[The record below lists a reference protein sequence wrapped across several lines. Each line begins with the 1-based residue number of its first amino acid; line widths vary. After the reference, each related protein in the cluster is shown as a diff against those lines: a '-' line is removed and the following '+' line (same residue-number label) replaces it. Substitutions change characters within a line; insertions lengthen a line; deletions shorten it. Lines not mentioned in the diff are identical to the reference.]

1 MSSQF
6 SLIRLFTTLWTT
18 ACQAPLFIGF
28 SRQEYWSGLPF
39 LSPEDLPNP
48 GIKPSFLMSP
58 ALAGMFF
65 TTSATRKP
73 MGLDLFHESRCP
85 AANQDTS
92 VQDGGALLLPPAP
105 WEPSILCRESSL
117 LTLTSARVHKYYG
130 KLIDLGVFI
139 FVLTYFR

>member
-1 MSSQF
+1 MLKKRGGALRTVSSQF

-28 SRQEYWSGLPF
+28 FRQEYWSGLPF

-117 LTLTSARVHKYYG
+117 LTLTSARV
-130 KLIDLGVFI
+130 
-139 FVLTYFR
+139 LTVRA